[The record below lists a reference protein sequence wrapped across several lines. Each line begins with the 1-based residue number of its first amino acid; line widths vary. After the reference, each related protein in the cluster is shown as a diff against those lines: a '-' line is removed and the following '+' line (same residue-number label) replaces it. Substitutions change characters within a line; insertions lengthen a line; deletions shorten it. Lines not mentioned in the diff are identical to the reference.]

1 MQIKGNNLEK
11 LRSIAEQIR
20 DTMNTLSNLRDVRV
34 LQRIDQP
41 SKNID
46 IDRIKAAELGVEPV
60 DAIKNMVSALNSST
74 TFNKSFWIDERNG
87 NHYYVGITY
96 PENEI
101 NTEFTIE
108 NVAVGSKTSDKT
120 IPFRNFSKITDGTNP
135 VEINHHNLMRTFNVY
150 ANVDGADIGHVS
162 DEVKDL
168 ISGIDLPKGYEV
180 NFDGE
185 VVMIQQSF
193 SGLSLGLL
201 LAIVFAFLIIT
212 PLFKSFRQPFI
223 IILAFPLGLM
233 GVIFLMK
240 ITDTYLSI
248 QSIMGII
255 MMVGISVS
263 YGNILIDRINNLII
277 DGQSKTDAIINGSS
291 ERFRPI
297 LMTAATT
304 IFGLLPT
311 ALSTQAGTEANVP
324 LAIAVIGGTFMTTLL
339 TYYIIP
345 ILYSFI
351 AKKSQS

>member
-1 MQIKGNNLEK
+1 
-11 LRSIAEQIR
+11 
-20 DTMNTLSNLRDVRV
+20 
-34 LQRIDQP
+34 
-41 SKNID
+41 
-46 IDRIKAAELGVEPV
+46 
-60 DAIKNMVSALNSST
+60 
-74 TFNKSFWIDERNG
+74 
-87 NHYYVGITY
+87 
-96 PENEI
+96 
-101 NTEFTIE
+101 
-108 NVAVGSKTSDKT
+108 
-120 IPFRNFSKITDGTNP
+120 
-135 VEINHHNLMRTFNVY
+135 
-150 ANVDGADIGHVS
+150 
-162 DEVKDL
+162 
-168 ISGIDLPKGYEV
+168 
-180 NFDGE
+180 
-185 VVMIQQSF
+185 
-193 SGLSLGLL
+193 
-201 LAIVFAFLIIT
+201 
-212 PLFKSFRQPFI
+212 
-223 IILAFPLGLM
+223 M

-263 YGNILIDRINNLII
+263 YGNILIDRINNLIF

-351 AKKSQS
+351 AIKAHS

>member
-1 MQIKGNNLEK
+1 
-11 LRSIAEQIR
+11 
-20 DTMNTLSNLRDVRV
+20 
-34 LQRIDQP
+34 
-41 SKNID
+41 
-46 IDRIKAAELGVEPV
+46 
-60 DAIKNMVSALNSST
+60 
-74 TFNKSFWIDERNG
+74 
-87 NHYYVGITY
+87 
-96 PENEI
+96 
-101 NTEFTIE
+101 
-108 NVAVGSKTSDKT
+108 
-120 IPFRNFSKITDGTNP
+120 
-135 VEINHHNLMRTFNVY
+135 
-150 ANVDGADIGHVS
+150 
-162 DEVKDL
+162 
-168 ISGIDLPKGYEV
+168 
-180 NFDGE
+180 
-185 VVMIQQSF
+185 
-193 SGLSLGLL
+193 
-201 LAIVFAFLIIT
+201 
-212 PLFKSFRQPFI
+212 
-223 IILAFPLGLM
+223 M

>member
-1 MQIKGNNLEK
+1 
-11 LRSIAEQIR
+11 
-20 DTMNTLSNLRDVRV
+20 
-34 LQRIDQP
+34 
-41 SKNID
+41 
-46 IDRIKAAELGVEPV
+46 
-60 DAIKNMVSALNSST
+60 
-74 TFNKSFWIDERNG
+74 
-87 NHYYVGITY
+87 
-96 PENEI
+96 
-101 NTEFTIE
+101 
-108 NVAVGSKTSDKT
+108 
-120 IPFRNFSKITDGTNP
+120 
-135 VEINHHNLMRTFNVY
+135 
-150 ANVDGADIGHVS
+150 
-162 DEVKDL
+162 
-168 ISGIDLPKGYEV
+168 
-180 NFDGE
+180 
-185 VVMIQQSF
+185 
-193 SGLSLGLL
+193 
-201 LAIVFAFLIIT
+201 
-212 PLFKSFRQPFI
+212 
-223 IILAFPLGLM
+223 M
-233 GVIFLMK
+233 GVIFLLK

-351 AKKSQS
+351 AKKSKS